1 MAMSEAKKKDLKG
14 RRAAPLVT
22 PSDLGA
28 KASQEIAGGMNA
40 ILADVW
46 ALYLK
51 TKNFHWHM
59 SGPHFRD
66 YHLLL
71 DEQAD
76 QLYAMSD
83 PIAER
88 IRKVGGSTLR
98 SIGHIAR
105 LQRIK
110 DNDADY
116 VDPLDML
123 AELREDNQ
131 QLAAR
136 LREVHDVVD
145 EARDIATASLIENW
159 IDETERRTWFLF
171 EARRRAPC
179 ADSRDEQLSRCSR
192 HRGKPEARFPHT
204 PVDRGACPVGRRVD
218 AHRDRG
224 DPRPEHVQPGRRG
237 VCSAGLGGIPAAHHA
252 RRRGVAGDA

>member
-1 MAMSEAKKKDLKG
+1 VKKLDSKKIQSLKQRQMAPLNTPTDLKG
-14 RRAAPLVT
+14 TAT
-22 PSDLGA
+22 KDISGA
-28 KASQEIAGGMNA
+28 LNA

-76 QLYAMSD
+76 QIYAMSD

-88 IRKVGGSTLR
+88 VRKVGGSTLR

-105 LQRIK
+105 LQRVA

-116 VDPLDML
+116 VEPEDML
-123 AELREDNQ
+123 AELREDNT
-131 QLAAR
+131 AFAGR
-136 LREVHDVVD
+136 LRAAHDVCD
-145 EARDIATASLIENW
+145 DHHDIATASLIEVW
-159 IDETERRTWFLF
+159 IDETERRAWFLF
-171 EARRRAPC
+171 EA
-179 ADSRDEQLSRCSR
+179 SR
-192 HRGKPEARFPHT
+192 HSDSSGH
-204 PVDRGACPVGRRVD
+204 
-218 AHRDRG
+218 
-224 DPRPEHVQPGRRG
+224 
-237 VCSAGLGGIPAAHHA
+237 
-252 RRRGVAGDA
+252 